1 MSVHIRARTSE
12 RCRVH
17 VVDDDDGFRAGLT
30 RVLNAS
36 GLQAIG
42 YCCAGEFLLADA
54 TDAPGCIVLD
64 ICMPGPNGIE
74 LLEKLSAN
82 DTALPVIL
90 VSGYVDVPT
99 SVQAMK
105 SGAVDFL
112 IKPVDAERLLS
123 AVRRAIQHDALRR
136 ATRHE
141 QQSLLTRYAGLSTR
155 ERAVFAG
162 VVAGKLNKQLAVELG
177 TCERTVKAQRARMMR
192 KLQAPTLAE
201 LVRVARLLEAGAHQ
215 IAIAD

>member
-12 RCRVH
+12 RCLVH
-17 VVDDDDGFRAGLT
+17 VVDDDDGFRVGLT

-42 YCCAGEFLLADA
+42 YRCAGEFLLADI

-74 LLEKLSAN
+74 LLEKLSGN

-112 IKPVDAERLLS
+112 VKPVESQRLLS
-123 AVRRAIQHDALRR
+123 SVRRAIQHDAMRR

-141 QQSLLTRYAGLSTR
+141 QQSLLTRYARLSTR

-201 LVRVARLLEAGAHQ
+201 LVRVAKRLEAGPQQA
-215 IAIAD
+215 AIAD